1 MLHTRRTARF
11 EICRCMN
18 LTSAFASVPFTFI
31 VLFWDDKKNE
41 MVKTKIRQSAINRGA
56 NIFFL
61 QETSF

>member
-1 MLHTRRTARF
+1 MTVRF
-11 EICRCMN
+11 EICRCI

-41 MVKTKIRQSAINRGA
+41 MVETKIRQSAINREA
-56 NIFFL
+56 NTCFL